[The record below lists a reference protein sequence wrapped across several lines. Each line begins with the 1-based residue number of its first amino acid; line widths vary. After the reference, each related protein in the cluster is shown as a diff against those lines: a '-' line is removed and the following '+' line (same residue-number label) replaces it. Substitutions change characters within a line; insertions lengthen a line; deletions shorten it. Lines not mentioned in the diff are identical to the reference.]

1 MIGGLTMFKIAIC
14 DDNEVVCSEI
24 ENILEEFFATESI
37 HYEIDSFQS
46 GEELFRELEN
56 NEKFDLIYLDIEL
69 AAINGVVVGRY
80 IREVML
86 DDYIQIAF
94 ISAKASYALELFQV
108 RPIHFLVKPFT
119 PKQVIEVLEKAMELQ
134 GRQTKIFSYKSGKS
148 ENRIPFKDI
157 MYFSSDAKKIIIHKR
172 TGEDYFYG
180 KLSDLNLLP
189 ADFIQIHKS
198 FIVNKQYVIRFQF
211 DSVLLSN
218 MEELPISR
226 VYRKVVRENLMS

>member
-1 MIGGLTMFKIAIC
+1 MFKIAIC

-86 DDYIQIAF
+86 DDYTQIAF
-94 ISAKASYALELFQV
+94 ISAKA
-108 RPIHFLVKPFT
+108 
-119 PKQVIEVLEKAMELQ
+119 
-134 GRQTKIFSYKSGKS
+134 
-148 ENRIPFKDI
+148 
-157 MYFSSDAKKIIIHKR
+157 
-172 TGEDYFYG
+172 
-180 KLSDLNLLP
+180 
-189 ADFIQIHKS
+189 
-198 FIVNKQYVIRFQF
+198 
-211 DSVLLSN
+211 
-218 MEELPISR
+218 
-226 VYRKVVRENLMS
+226 